1 MVVLRGLT
9 IKRSLTE
16 KKACHRRLL
25 SNSLVACQTEQWRGV
40 RATKD
45 FDCQEQLE
53 REEIEKRFR
62 DKKVRDRGVLI
73 IQGCATEQLVS
84 KYGRITRTKTENT
97 SSH

>member
-1 MVVLRGLT
+1 MGAEHSIV
-9 IKRSLTE
+9 S
-16 KKACHRRLL
+16 
-25 SNSLVACQTEQWRGV
+25 CQTEQWGGSV

-84 KYGRITRTKTENT
+84 KYGRIMRTKTENT